1 MGTRTVQFTGERTGK
16 AEILVPGYGLIHAG
30 DILEVPE
37 GVAAAWTTLHPTR
50 DTGAPKADFALLAEV
65 PLQAEPPPEDA
76 ESEEEDLVDD
86 PADNETPAES
96 GDEGETE

>member
-37 GVAAAWTTLHPTR
+37 GVAAAWTTLHPT
-50 DTGAPKADFALLAEV
+50 GEGGPKADFTDLTDV
-65 PLQAEPPPEDA
+65 PLQEPEA
-76 ESEEEDLVDD
+76 VSEEPDPVDD
-86 PADNETPAES
+86 PADNDSPAES